1 VRRRLNQCRGSSLRD
16 NGAIAGKY
24 KVLISKKK
32 TVKEREVE
40 TLPTKYNRK
49 SILEANVTAS
59 GDNKFNFNLES
70 E

>member
-1 VRRRLNQCRGSSLRD
+1 MCIRDRVYSVRD

-32 TVKEREVE
+32 TVKERDVE
-40 TLPTKYNRK
+40 TLPAKYNRE
-49 SILEANVTAS
+49 SILSADVTAT
-59 GDNKFNFNLES
+59 GNNKFNFDLES